1 MLFENKS
8 LTILKTVAYFDKFLM
23 IYHLWHSEER
33 VRNYNKKYVAE
44 VPYENI
50 EQFNYYMECVSDEN
64 KRIQTTLHGSKI
76 ILRDSELHKLSNRI
90 LYAILR

>member
-1 MLFENKS
+1 MLFEKKS
-8 LTILKTVAYFDKFLM
+8 LTVLFFLRIFNKFIM
-23 IYHLWHSEER
+23 IYHLWNSEER